1 MNTRFRLCAVV
12 TVALAGLTFNTSAL
26 AALIASDNAS
36 NAPYSSS
43 WPNGSNG
50 GLGWGGGWILSA
62 AGGSF
67 GGHFVSSSSGN
78 GSGTSG
84 NIDTAGKSWGM
95 YANTTN
101 ITDAIRPFSGA
112 LSVGQSFAL
121 DMDNGFIDSGGTPSP
136 TVGFGLRNSS
146 NLNRLEFYFK
156 GGDPSYTYSDST
168 GTHSSGIGFTA
179 NGLHAEVTLTGID
192 TYQLKVTPS
201 GGATSTF
208 SGTLADGAGS
218 GIDRVRL
225 FNANAGNGGSN
236 NAFFNSIAVTPEP
249 ASLGLLA
256 AASLMMLGRR
266 R

>member
-1 MNTRFRLCAVV
+1 MAAFVFHTRAIAAV
-12 TVALAGLTFNTSAL
+12 
-26 AALIASDNAS
+26 IAVDNAS

-50 GLGWGGGWILSA
+50 GTGWGGGWILTA

-67 GGHFVSSSSGN
+67 GGHFISSSAGN

-84 NIDTAGKSWGM
+84 SIDTAGKSWGM

-101 ITDAIRPFSGA
+101 ITDAIRPFSGS
-112 LSVGQSFAL
+112 LSVGQSFL
-121 DMDNGFIDSGGTPSP
+121 IDLDNGFIDSSGTPSP

-192 TYQLKVTPS
+192 TYQLKVTPA
-201 GGATSTF
+201 GGSTSTF

-236 NAFFNSIAVTPEP
+236 NAFFNSIAITPEP
-249 ASLGLLA
+249 ASLALVGLCG
-256 AASLMMLGRR
+256 LMLIRR